1 MEAQQKVKHQ
11 AKVDQAMILRQWMN
25 HPGFKIWHDALQA
38 KIEDVKKEWLT
49 ATDPVQAEKIRTR
62 AVQLNEAL
70 DLVKRKVM
78 EGDNAAKLLNQ
89 AALVESDPLNQ
100 GLSVSE

>member
-1 MEAQQKVKHQ
+1 MEANQKAKYQ
-11 AKVDQAMILRQWMN
+11 AKVDQSMILRQWMN
-25 HPGFKIWHDALQA
+25 HPGFTIWHNDLQA

-49 ATDPVQAEKIRTR
+49 TTDPVQAEKIRTR

-70 DLVKRKVM
+70 DLVKRKVL

-89 AALVESDPLNQ
+89 AVEAERDLQNQ
-100 GLSVSE
+100 GLSTAE